1 LAVQKASFK
10 VAGMYCASC
19 KPIVES
25 QLRGEKA
32 IKRIA
37 VDVMTD
43 SVIVEYDPSLIT
55 VTEIKKTL
63 EASGYEFSRVFSPTH

>member
-1 LAVQKASFK
+1 
-10 VAGMYCASC
+10 MYCASC

-25 QLRGEKA
+25 QLQDEEA

-43 SVIVEYDPSLIT
+43 SVIVEYDPSLIA
-55 VTEIKKTL
+55 VTDIKKML
-63 EASGYEFSRVFSPTH
+63 EASGYKFARVFSPRH